1 MPWEIS
7 LGLILGA
14 LVVLF
19 VIGLP
24 IFVAFMAINIVGIL
38 VLFGFR
44 GFGFFTNSLFET
56 TTSSALIAVPLFLFM
71 GELLFRSGA
80 IKVVYTSLDQLVGRS
95 VRRLYYLSISLATI
109 FGALSGSSMGVA
121 AMMGRSVLPGM
132 VDRGYDRR
140 LSIATILGGASLAP
154 IIPPSVIIILIGSL
168 SGASI
173 ADLLIGGIVPGLL
186 IALLMLL
193 FVIVSVALRPDRAP
207 AVPDDAPDVPA
218 ARKVLAIG
226 RMVPFVIIILSILG
240 SIFAGI
246 ATPEESAATGV
257 LGTVIV
263 AALYRTLS
271 PRVLAEAAMNATL
284 VAAMIMAVM
293 MSSKLFSQLLAFTG
307 ATGGLVSGATSLPVG
322 PEVMLFILLA
332 IPFVLCLFIDP
343 LGLMLVVVP
352 VYVPLIAAL
361 GFDETW
367 FWVLFLINITIGSI
381 SPPFGLTLFAL
392 NGAYPAASLREI
404 YAAAWPMVA
413 IFLTGLMLVVLIP
426 GLATFLPG
434 LLR

>member
-14 LVVLF
+14 LVFLF
-19 VIGLP
+19 VMGLP
-24 IFVAFMAINIVGIL
+24 IFVAFMAINIIGIL
-38 VLFGFR
+38 FLFGLR

-95 VRRLYYLSISLATI
+95 VRRLYYLSISLATV
-109 FGALSGSSMGVA
+109 FGALSGSSMGDA

-132 VDRGYDRR
+132 VERGYDRK
-140 LSIATILGGASLAP
+140 LSTATILGGASLAP

-173 ADLLIGGIVPGLL
+173 ADLLIGGIIPGLV

-207 AVPDDAPDVPA
+207 SVPDDAPDVS
-218 ARKVLAIG
+218 LAQKFLAVG
-226 RMVPFVIIILSILG
+226 RMVPFAIIILSILG

-263 AALYRTLS
+263 AALYRNLS
-271 PRVLAEAAMNATL
+271 PRVLADAAMNATL

-307 ATGGLVSGATSLPVG
+307 ATSGLVSSATALPVG

-352 VYVPLIAAL
+352 IYVPLIDAL

-367 FWVLFLINITIGSI
+367 FWILFLINITVGSI

-413 IFLTGLMLVVLIP
+413 IFLTGLLLVVLIP